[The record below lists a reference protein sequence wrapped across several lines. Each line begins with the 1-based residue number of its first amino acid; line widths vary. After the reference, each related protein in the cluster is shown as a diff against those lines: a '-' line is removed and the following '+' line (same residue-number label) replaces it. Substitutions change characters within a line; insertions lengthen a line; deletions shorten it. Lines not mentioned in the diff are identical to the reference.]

1 MLVLSCVNEVIE
13 TSDCDTE
20 DDSYVEALVK
30 KEAGLDNKTQRLD
43 NKTQGLDNSVAQ
55 RQELDDSAQGPEV
68 LDNKTQSPDNKA
80 PIIKLVNTKFTVAT
94 QVLLFRH
101 LLLCL

>member
-1 MLVLSCVNEVIE
+1 M
-13 TSDCDTE
+13 
-20 DDSYVEALVK
+20 K
-30 KEAGLDNKTQRLD
+30 KEAGLDNKTR
-43 NKTQGLDNSVAQ
+43 GLDNSAAQ
-55 RQELDDSAQGPEV
+55 RQELDDRSQGPEV

-101 LLLCL
+101 LLLCV